1 MADYKDLLLTK
12 AFKIVPGIEY
22 NRVAYE
28 LRERAGDSLLI
39 YEVVLDEEKPWEFW
53 RDKVYPNLV
62 KYLKEKGMNPS
73 SGEGLIISLFFKD
86 FAYLITGPD
95 FFQVFC
101 EMEGLN
107 QAAFHFRILRWL
119 AN

>member
-1 MADYKDLLLTK
+1 MPDYKDLLLPK
-12 AFKIVPGIEY
+12 AFKIIPGIEY

-28 LRERAGDSLLI
+28 LREKEGDALLI
-39 YEVVLDEEKPWEFW
+39 YEIVLDKEKPWEYW
-53 RDKVYPNLV
+53 RDTVYPKLV
-62 KYLKEKGMNPS
+62 RYLKEKGRPPS

-86 FAYLITGPD
+86 FVYLIKGAD
-95 FFQVFC
+95 FFRVFC

-107 QAAFHFRILRWL
+107 QAAFHFRVLRWL

>member
-1 MADYKDLLLTK
+1 MPDYKDLLLAK

-28 LRERAGDSLLI
+28 LRAKEGESLLI
-39 YEVVLDEEKPWEFW
+39 YEIVLANDKTWDYL
-53 RDKVYPNLV
+53 RDIVYPKLA
-62 KYLKEKGMNPS
+62 KYLKEKGLHPS
-73 SGEGLIISLFFKD
+73 SGEGLIISIFIKDSVFLLKGTDFFK
-86 FAYLITGPD
+86 I
-95 FFQVFC
+95 FC

-107 QAAFHFRILRWL
+107 QAAFHFRVLRWL